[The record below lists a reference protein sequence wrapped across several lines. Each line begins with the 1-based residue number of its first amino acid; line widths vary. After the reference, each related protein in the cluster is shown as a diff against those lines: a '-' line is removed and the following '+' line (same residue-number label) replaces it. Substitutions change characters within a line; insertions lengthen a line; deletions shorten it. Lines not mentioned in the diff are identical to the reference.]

1 MLPHYGDYSDG
12 FWDRSLK
19 DMPGDYPK
27 AFIMK
32 DTRLSAVI
40 ATEALGANQDTRM
53 EGKDLSYPYL
63 TCELGGG
70 MMPAY
75 HRRINMSGREV
86 KPLAVCKLGSGS
98 NLPGYYMYHGGTNP
112 YNPRHTMA
120 ETQASAVTNYN
131 DMPHMSYD
139 FQTIL
144 GEMGQPNAV
153 SWNESRLLHEFL
165 KQWGGELSRMDV
177 DTLSDHYAR
186 RGAFEFRND
195 YVRILNE
202 GGKATIT
209 PRDWKITDGVTIE
222 WATAEPY
229 CKADGTVYFIA
240 IDGQKPRFSI
250 NGKTYNAKIEKPF
263 TAAGMTFCVLSKAK
277 AHRSYKINDK
287 LYFSDGLLYQ
297 DGAQIIEEK
306 WQTLSEQVAYTKV
319 QDSKGLRQVTLG
331 SQKVAAAPVDKDFEN
346 AAVWEI
352 NGQWSMVNGYLQINY
367 RGDVAR
373 VYADGQLVEDNYWNG
388 KPMLVRM
395 SDLVGKRVELRIL
408 PLGKDFPIY
417 LQREQRA
424 LLDATPG
431 GQLLSLDS
439 IKVIERST
447 EVIK

>member
-1 MLPHYGDYSDG
+1 
-12 FWDRSLK
+12 
-19 DMPGDYPK
+19 
-27 AFIMK
+27 
-32 DTRLSAVI
+32 
-40 ATEALGANQDTRM
+40 
-53 EGKDLSYPYL
+53 
-63 TCELGGG
+63 
-70 MMPAY
+70 
-75 HRRINMSGREV
+75 
-86 KPLAVCKLGSGS
+86 
-98 NLPGYYMYHGGTNP
+98 
-112 YNPRHTMA
+112 
-120 ETQASAVTNYN
+120 
-131 DMPHMSYD
+131 MSYD

-165 KQWGGELSRMDV
+165 KQWGAELSQMDV
-177 DTLSDHYAR
+177 DSLSDHYAR

-209 PRDWKITDGVTIE
+209 PRDWRIADGVNID

-229 CKADGTVYFIA
+229 CKADGTIYFIV
-240 IDGQKPRFSI
+240 IDGEKPRLSI
-250 NGKTYNAKIEKPF
+250 NGKTYNAKPDKPF

-277 AHRSYKINDK
+277 ANTSYKINDR

-297 DGAQIIEEK
+297 DGTQIIEEK
-306 WQTLSEQVAYTKV
+306 WQTQPTQVTCTKIR
-319 QDSKGLRQVTLG
+319 DSKGLRQVTMG
-331 SQKVAAAPVDKDFEN
+331 GQKVAAAPVDKDFEA

-352 NGQWSMVNGYLQINY
+352 SGLESLSSSGDLYLQINY

-388 KPMLVRM
+388 KSMLVRM

-417 LQREQRA
+417 LQRAQRA
-424 LLDATPG
+424 LLDAVPN

-439 IKVIERST
+439 IKVIERT
-447 EVIK
+447 TQVKQ

>member
-1 MLPHYGDYSDG
+1 
-12 FWDRSLK
+12 
-19 DMPGDYPK
+19 
-27 AFIMK
+27 
-32 DTRLSAVI
+32 
-40 ATEALGANQDTRM
+40 
-53 EGKDLSYPYL
+53 
-63 TCELGGG
+63 
-70 MMPAY
+70 
-75 HRRINMSGREV
+75 
-86 KPLAVCKLGSGS
+86 
-98 NLPGYYMYHGGTNP
+98 
-112 YNPRHTMA
+112 MA
-120 ETQASAVTNYN
+120 ETQASPVTNYN

-165 KQWGGELSRMDV
+165 KQWGAELSQMDV

-186 RGAFEFRND
+186 RGAFEFRNN

-209 PRDWKITDGVTIE
+209 PRDWHIADGVTID

-229 CKADGTVYFIA
+229 CKADGTIYFIA
-240 IDGQKPRFSI
+240 IDGEKPRLSI
-250 NGKTYNAKIEKPF
+250 NGKSYNAKPDKPF
-263 TAAGMTFCVLSKAK
+263 TAAGMNFCVLSKAK
-277 AHRSYKINDK
+277 ANSSYKINDK

-297 DGAQIIEEK
+297 DGNQIIEEK
-306 WQTLSEQVAYTKV
+306 WQMLPTQVTCTKIR
-319 QDSKGLRQVTLG
+319 DSKGLRQVAMG
-331 SQKVAAAPVDKDFEN
+331 GQKVAAAPVDKDFED

-352 NGQWSMVNGYLQINY
+352 SGLESLSSSAELYLQINY

-388 KPMLVRM
+388 KTMLVRVG
-395 SDLVGKRVELRIL
+395 DLVGKRVELRIL

-424 LLDATPG
+424 LLDAVPN

-439 IKVIERST
+439 IKVIERT
-447 EVIK
+447 TQVKQ